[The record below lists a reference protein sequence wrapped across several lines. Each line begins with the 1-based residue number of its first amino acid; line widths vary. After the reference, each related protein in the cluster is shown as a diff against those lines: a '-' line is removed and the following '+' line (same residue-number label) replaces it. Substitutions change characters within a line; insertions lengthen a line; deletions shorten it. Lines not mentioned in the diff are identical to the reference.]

1 MCTGQPSEARGGVG
15 SWTSSQGG
23 PGHAI
28 HMESRRLT
36 VLIRFLCTPR
46 IQTCQ
51 YWALLFKVHSHIK
64 YSTIF
69 SLTSASFNC
78 LVDQTVKNLSAM
90 QETRV
95 RPLGEEEPLK
105 KGMESHSS
113 NLAWR
118 TPWTEETC
126 GLHGITKSRTRLND
140 WLTHT
145 ALFRVVLVVLLER
158 WNNIHFSVFFP

>member
-69 SLTSASFNC
+69 SLP
-78 LVDQTVKNLSAM
+78 LHLSIAWWIK
-90 QETRV
+90 QKRISLQCRRRGFDPWV
-95 RPLGEEEPLK
+95 RKIPWRREWKAIPVILPGE
-105 KGMESHSS
+105 
-113 NLAWR
+113 
-118 TPWTEETC
+118 
-126 GLHGITKSRTRLND
+126 LHGQRRLVGSMGSQ
-140 WLTHT
+140 
-145 ALFRVVLVVLLER
+145 RVGHN
-158 WNNIHFSVFFP
+158 WMTD